1 MKEKTRSFFL
11 NNVEIFEEFI
21 EYLWK
26 KPIKIVERKIYP
38 QGKDF
43 IIDFIINDLE
53 MIRLKGQVEQKGE
66 DVTVRL
72 KYTSYCNQDF
82 NHYGACLF
90 LSFCYECPEEL
101 ELCNQYGLYKK
112 EDIKDLEL
120 SSDINQIY
128 VEQKNKN
135 LLGDNQIFIFN
146 MKRIKEHCRDKA
158 LDQILQD
165 FDKAIKNVYYSKS

>member
-1 MKEKTRSFFL
+1 MNEKTRRFFL
-11 NNVEIFEEFI
+11 NNVEILKGFL

-26 KPIKIVERKIYP
+26 TPLNITEAGIYP
-38 QGKDF
+38 QEKVF
-43 IIDFIINDLE
+43 VIDFIINKLKT
-53 MIRLKGQVEQKGE
+53 IRMKGQVDQKG
-66 DVTVRL
+66 DDIIVRL
-72 KYTSYCNQDF
+72 KYTSHSNQDF
-82 NHYGACLF
+82 EHYETCLF